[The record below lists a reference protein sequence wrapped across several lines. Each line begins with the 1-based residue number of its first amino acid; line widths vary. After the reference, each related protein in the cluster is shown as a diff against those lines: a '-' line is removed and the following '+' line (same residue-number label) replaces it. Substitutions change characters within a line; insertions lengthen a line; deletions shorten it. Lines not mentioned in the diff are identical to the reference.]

1 MNEKDKTAIPDF
13 GELLRQQEL
22 ERKFSVNP
30 QLSIPA
36 VTSQIPEFIPFMIS
50 GTTPEQLATC
60 FDGPV
65 PVIGDR
71 VELVCYG
78 MVGNSRMFKWR
89 VIKEELRIP

>member
-1 MNEKDKTAIPDF
+1 MSENKEPVPDF
-13 GELLRQQEL
+13 DELLRQQEL
-22 ERKFSVNP
+22 ERKLSVNP
-30 QLSIPA
+30 HINSPP
-36 VTSQIPEFIPFMIS
+36 VVSQIPEFIPFMIS
-50 GTTPEQLATC
+50 GTTPEQLANC

>member
-1 MNEKDKTAIPDF
+1 MNENKEPKPNFA
-13 GELLRQQEL
+13 EALAESVKQQEL
-22 ERKFSVNP
+22 LKLQQPS
-30 QLSIPA
+30 
-36 VTSQIPEFIPFMIS
+36 TQIPEFIPFMIS
-50 GTTPEQLATC
+50 GTTPEQLANC